1 MPTDWGKSAFG
12 LKSLRPN
19 LTLGGRILDTALCAG
34 LLVTWPRRLLLLAP
48 VEMLLNLSPEEFGW
62 PLRTA
67 QSRSPLC
74 LLLPSL
80 CKPEAWSH
88 TGGTQR
94 DTPCASQGVCRAAW
108 LVEGRWVTPELLL
121 CRSSGWIIQPC
132 LL

>member
-1 MPTDWGKSAFG
+1 M
-12 LKSLRPN
+12 
-19 LTLGGRILDTALCAG
+19 LGGRILDTALCAG
-34 LLVTWPRRLLLLAP
+34 LVTWPRRLLLLAP

-88 TGGTQR
+88 TGGTSHPKGHPLCLSGGVQSCLACGGAVG
-94 DTPCASQGVCRAAW
+94 DT
-108 LVEGRWVTPELLL
+108 
-121 CRSSGWIIQPC
+121 
-132 LL
+132 